1 MCKIFGRKIRSCKFV
16 EKSQV
21 CSLLQSNTLFSGVYE
36 FTATINAETYDHR
49 STAHGLRPAA
59 WAIVKEGE
67 EDKVVLKFD
76 QSDVREGSLELMFA
90 MVWGQRLI
98 FFRL

>member
-1 MCKIFGRKIRSCKFV
+1 MKL
-16 EKSQV
+16 
-21 CSLLQSNTLFSGVYE
+21 SLLQSNTLFSGVYE

-59 WAIVKEGE
+59 WAIVKDGE
-67 EDKVVLKFD
+67 EDKVVLKFYK
-76 QSDVREGSLELMFA
+76 SDVREGSLEWMFA

-98 FFRL
+98 FSRL